1 MWQNPHLLLVQLS
14 IQSLGAEEGNG
25 GAGERERAGMELG
38 MSLARSHIKAQEG
51 RVHPVL
57 KGRRHCAAE
66 GVLTAHGANQLAE
79 GNSSQARLETHQ
91 GTSDFLGQT
100 AFCKAAGPVCVSSR
114 LSCRVT
120 EGVTKRTAWAK
131 LQDSLEWPQHG
142 APGKSPPVTQRAT
155 DDTGTARARGSDAHP
170 LRCTTRRTRTA

>member
-1 MWQNPHLLLVQLS
+1 MWQNPHLLLVQMS

-25 GAGERERAGMELG
+25 GAGERERAGMELENELG
-38 MSLARSHIKAQEG
+38 PKPYQGARGQGSSCAERKEALRGSG
-51 RVHPVL
+51 RVDSTWG
-57 KGRRHCAAE
+57 KSIGREELFA
-66 GVLTAHGANQLAE
+66 
-79 GNSSQARLETHQ
+79 SKARDKHQ

-155 DDTGTARARGSDAHP
+155 DNTGSARGRVAAMRIH
-170 LRCTTRRTRTA
+170 